1 MLYNPGTTFEELRA
15 SAEYL
20 LSPESP
26 AVLKLIGMTVLRGT
40 PEEQSL
46 RCQQQGKEAGYT
58 IRYRLADPRV
68 AAFARLLGLYS
79 PIYEPVA
86 HDYYELHFMVG
97 DLSPAER
104 EAFLARIKPV
114 EKSIQNLHRQFLSR
128 ALARLFPGEPRP
140 ARMAQRAQSGL
151 RIFAPPDPATAHGRH
166 GSDRRTRHIGSHTEA
181 IIGEMILQSKEY
193 LDRLSL
199 SIQTRQVS
207 CHTPDG
213 EPACHQT
220 LQLQV

>member
-68 AAFARLLGLYS
+68 AAFA
-79 PIYEPVA
+79 
-86 HDYYELHFMVG
+86 
-97 DLSPAER
+97 
-104 EAFLARIKPV
+104 
-114 EKSIQNLHRQFLSR
+114 
-128 ALARLFPGEPRP
+128 
-140 ARMAQRAQSGL
+140 
-151 RIFAPPDPATAHGRH
+151 
-166 GSDRRTRHIGSHTEA
+166 
-181 IIGEMILQSKEY
+181 
-193 LDRLSL
+193 
-199 SIQTRQVS
+199 
-207 CHTPDG
+207 
-213 EPACHQT
+213 
-220 LQLQV
+220 